1 MNHRKS
7 NQFINNEK
15 VTGSN
20 SGWGDLIFNTG
31 MTLTICLNSV
41 IYRICAWRGFMQKRS
56 QKKQ

>member
-20 SGWGDLIFNTG
+20 SGWGDCPKKSRQPL
-31 MTLTICLNSV
+31 LLNNKTKLV
-41 IYRICAWRGFMQKRS
+41 IT
-56 QKKQ
+56 